1 MPPNLVTDTVLLD
14 RLTAAAKRGVSAAER
29 RVQRV
34 SFVYGNLPKGSSMSK
49 HEVERALERIDV
61 MEGRG

>member
-1 MPPNLVTDTVLLD
+1 MPTNLVTDAGLIA
-14 RLTAAAKRGVSAAER
+14 RLTAAAKRGVSPAER
-29 RVQRV
+29 RLQRV

-49 HEVERALERIDV
+49 HEVEEALERLDV

>member
-1 MPPNLVTDTVLLD
+1 MPTNLVTDSALLD
-14 RLTAAAKRGVSAAER
+14 RLSGAAKRGVSPIER
-29 RVQRV
+29 RLQRV

-49 HEVERALERIDV
+49 HEVELALERLDV